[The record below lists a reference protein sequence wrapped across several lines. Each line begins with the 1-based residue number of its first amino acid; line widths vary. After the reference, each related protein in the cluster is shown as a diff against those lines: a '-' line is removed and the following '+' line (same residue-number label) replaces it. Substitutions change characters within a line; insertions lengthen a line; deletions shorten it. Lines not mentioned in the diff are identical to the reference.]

1 MDKFKG
7 LIFNSQFCASS
18 SKKKMIIDKL
28 VNTIQDNKDKIK
40 LRTIHSYIILYL
52 SIIDSGRE
60 QK

>member
-18 SKKKMIIDKL
+18 SKKDDKV
-28 VNTIQDNKDKIK
+28 VNTIQDKKDTIK